1 MPSSLEELERKTRAL
16 GVGEGRSR
24 GGGWGGG
31 SGGGGWGGGGGC
43 GGGGGGSG
51 GGGGG
56 GGGWS
61 RGGRQPQ
68 RWEAPDRQPQRWE
81 APDRRGSRRDDTDTE
96 RSRYNA
102 QDARSSAQDART
114 SAQDARYS
122 SQDAR
127 DADDASSSPPVR
139 FYFFGDS
146 FVRLFSLLQSR
157 DFKVHGFKGATAKG
171 LGRES
176 NANRGEIEEILTANE
191 HLEHAVFVFGNVDVH
206 LTPYFLK
213 YGRGGEEVNLE
224 AIAREYVRFVA
235 GLPGTAEK
243 LIIGAYPSSLD
254 DSKVALSLHCYG
266 ILTEEQASLAKSR
279 QVSHSHVF
287 PPFAPCVTPQCHT
300 AVSHRS
306 VTPHCHTAVS
316 HRIFHT
322 HQPMLFPNST
332 NQAAEVT
339 PEDLA
344 LRVRQTRVL
353 EFNRHLASFCAE
365 HGVKYE
371 DAFDEM
377 TTPAL
382 EMRGEYLDVSE
393 ANIHVV
399 WETTIFLWL
408 RKLPW
413 LAATAPRDFE
423 RKTRA
428 SLAKYLATK
437 PWGTREHPSGLSA
450 NDSNAAP
457 PPRKGAAGKPDRGDI
472 STM

>member
-1 MPSSLEELERKTRAL
+1 M
-16 GVGEGRSR
+16 
-24 GGGWGGG
+24 
-31 SGGGGWGGGGGC
+31 
-43 GGGGGGSG
+43 
-51 GGGGG
+51 
-56 GGGWS
+56 
-61 RGGRQPQ
+61 
-68 RWEAPDRQPQRWE
+68 
-81 APDRRGSRRDDTDTE
+81 
-96 RSRYNA
+96 
-102 QDARSSAQDART
+102 
-114 SAQDARYS
+114 
-122 SQDAR
+122 
-127 DADDASSSPPVR
+127 
-139 FYFFGDS
+139 
-146 FVRLFSLLQSR
+146 
-157 DFKVHGFKGATAKG
+157 
-171 LGRES
+171 
-176 NANRGEIEEILTANE
+176 
-191 HLEHAVFVFGNVDVH
+191 
-206 LTPYFLK
+206 
-213 YGRGGEEVNLE
+213 
-224 AIAREYVRFVA
+224 
-235 GLPGTAEK
+235 
-243 LIIGAYPSSLD
+243 
-254 DSKVALSLHCYG
+254 
-266 ILTEEQASLAKSR
+266 
-279 QVSHSHVF
+279 
-287 PPFAPCVTPQCHT
+287 
-300 AVSHRS
+300 
-306 VTPHCHTAVS
+306 
-316 HRIFHT
+316 
-322 HQPMLFPNST
+322 
-332 NQAAEVT
+332 T